1 MTEEFRTPPEELQRL
16 LDQIDELR
24 LSLREISGKLSRI
37 EQHVRRAFRVP
48 KGPLSGAI
56 SSRQSRHSL
65 APSTLSSSEALK
77 LFDELPPLLE
87 NHGRECVER
96 RLDSLEIP
104 DLRLI
109 VKELGAPLP
118 SKPSRRTLT
127 NAILGRANESRLL
140 SRNRNITTPRSATT
154 NAPKPTDP
162 DATDLERPK

>member
-1 MTEEFRTPPEELQRL
+1 MTEEFRTPPEELIHL
-16 LDQIDELR
+16 LNQIVELK

-37 EQHVRRAFRVP
+37 EQHVRRAFRLP
-48 KGPLSGAI
+48 KGPLGGPTGP
-56 SSRQSRHSL
+56 RQSRPNLS
-65 APSTLSSSEALK
+65 PPTLSSSEALK
-77 LFDELPPLLE
+77 VFDELPLLLE
-87 NHGRECVER
+87 SHGRECVER

-118 SKPSRRTLT
+118 SKPSRRALT

-154 NAPKPTDP
+154 DGPQPTDADVTSP
-162 DATDLERPK
+162 QRP